1 MWPRQNPRMHLKG
14 LFREVIADIF
24 NILGSVT
31 AAGFTWFYNWI
42 QYFLTNRPQTGWV
55 LLPSHL
61 PSPSHKAVQFSA
73 HFKAKVDVGDVYCR
87 VVNCIMFM
95 IYDVICHNQ
104 RHSLNHTMRR
114 IDLPLRSTITI
125 ILLFE
130 CKILLGC
137 WRQLVVQLWRDLS
150 SSCVSCTQKFLFKRF
165 VSLAGFPSPSEMCKT

>member
-55 LLPSHL
+55 LPPSHL

-73 HFKAKVDVGDVYCR
+73 HFKARRWWCLLQSCKLYNVHDIWCNLSQPTAFFKSYNEEDRPAFEKYNYYHPPFWMQDSPGVLKAAGGAA
-87 VVNCIMFM
+87 MKG
-95 IYDVICHNQ
+95 
-104 RHSLNHTMRR
+104 SL
-114 IDLPLRSTITI
+114 
-125 ILLFE
+125 
-130 CKILLGC
+130 
-137 WRQLVVQLWRDLS
+137 V
-150 SSCVSCTQKFLFKRF
+150 
-165 VSLAGFPSPSEMCKT
+165 